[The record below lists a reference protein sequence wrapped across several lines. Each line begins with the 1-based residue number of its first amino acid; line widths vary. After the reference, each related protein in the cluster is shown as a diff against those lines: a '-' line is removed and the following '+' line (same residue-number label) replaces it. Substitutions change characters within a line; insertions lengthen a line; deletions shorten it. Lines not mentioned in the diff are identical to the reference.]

1 MPPPPSLS
9 ASMLLSFADWIMN
22 KCHADLE
29 LVDSHNKTPLAT
41 ACEAGQ
47 FRLARKLLSL
57 GANPHAASPGTTLAH
72 FALQTCGDMG
82 TRPLARD
89 EGTPETRPLP
99 IDLAKRHHPL
109 LAASG
114 WSANAGQGPM
124 ATTSSGA
131 LGLVLPAYRA
141 LLDATLLGTAF
152 NVGDV
157 WYTDNA
163 DRTAFELSHLK
174 TPAKD
179 CKLLIQQWVVSGEEN
194 PVLHHLAGPSH
205 RPDLR
210 LSLPVSAISAV
221 LWSARG
227 RPRVILK
234 LRSYDY
240 HNSALRKEVIRVEF
254 RDNVHK
260 SQFLHYM
267 LPLVTTMMEKSP
279 GWIWRVWVEDMA

>member
-1 MPPPPSLS
+1 MD
-9 ASMLLSFADWIMN
+9 AI
-22 KCHADLE
+22 ADLIGDF
-29 LVDSHNKTPLAT
+29 LHKGIGVDATDASGKTPLHVAAACGITCAVDVLLRNGAT
-41 ACEAGQ
+41 A
-47 FRLARKLLSL
+47 
-57 GANPHAASPGTTLAH
+57 
-72 FALQTCGDMG
+72 D
-82 TRPLARD
+82 ARD
-89 EGTPETRPLP
+89 ADGLLPL
-99 IDLAKRHHPL
+99 DLAKRHHPL

-114 WSANAGQGPM
+114 WSANAGQGPT

-131 LGLVLPAYRA
+131 LGLVLPAYRT

-163 DRTAFELSHLK
+163 GRTAFELSHLK

-179 CKLLIQQWVVSGEEN
+179 CKLLIQQWVVSGEDN

-210 LSLPVSAISAV
+210 LSVPVSAISAV
-221 LWSARG
+221 LWAARG
-227 RPRVILK
+227 RPRAILK

-240 HNSALRKEVIRVEF
+240 HNSILRKEVVRVEF

-260 SQFLHYM
+260 TQFLHYM
-267 LPLVTTMMEKSP
+267 LPLVTSMMEKSP
-279 GWIWRVWVEDMA
+279 